1 MIQAATFIRIG
12 NGERVKFWFDN
23 WLPEGISIARKFPQL
38 VSFVG
43 KSSIT
48 VAQAL
53 RGNRWVRDIRS
64 SVSLVALGQYLC
76 LCDIVCSIQLQPDI
90 PDSMVWR
97 HSVDGSFSTAGAYSL
112 FFAANIRFPCANAI
126 WKSKATPRCKFF
138 MWLVVHQRC
147 LTADNLQRRGWPNTA
162 TCQLCLAAPETCTH
176 LFLHCPFSIQL
187 WQVVKDWARAD
198 FPSPDASS
206 STEEWW
212 LLVRKRAP
220 KSVRRDF
227 DAVVILVH

>member
-1 MIQAATFIRIG
+1 
-12 NGERVKFWFDN
+12 
-23 WLPEGISIARKFPQL
+23 
-38 VSFVG
+38 
-43 KSSIT
+43 
-48 VAQAL
+48 
-53 RGNRWVRDIRS
+53 
-64 SVSLVALGQYLC
+64 VALGQYLC
-76 LCDIVCSIQLQPDI
+76 LCDIVYSIQLQPDV

-198 FPSPDASS
+198 FPSPDASFS

-227 DAVVILVH
+227 DAVVILVHWRIWKERNARVFENKQQSVPEVFEMIREELRTWRAAGRVVSV